1 MSCKPKNPNALTP
14 QKMNRKITLQ
24 SKETVTDPEGITTES
39 WVNGLVLWSHRK
51 PLTGR
56 WREFYQAAGENAE
69 KIFQYSIR
77 YREEVADESMRI
89 VCGKKTVDDVLVD
102 RIYEIKA
109 VLDDALGDRT
119 ETWIM
124 AQELTDG

>member
-1 MSCKPKNPNALTP
+1 MSKFGCKPKNPNALTS

-24 SKETVTDPEGITTES
+24 SKTVVPDSEGIPVDT
-39 WVNGLVLWSHRK
+39 WVNGLILWSHRK
-51 PLTGR
+51 PLSGR

-77 YREEVADESMRI
+77 YREGVANESMRLTNK
-89 VCGKKTVDDVLVD
+89 GRT
-102 RIYEIKA
+102 YEIKA

>member
-24 SKETVTDPEGITTES
+24 TFTSTVDDEGIATED
-39 WVNGLVLWSHRK
+39 WVNGLVLYAFRK
-51 PLTGR
+51 PLSGR
-56 WREFYQAAGENAE
+56 WREFFQSAGENAE
-69 KIFQYSIR
+69 KIFQYTIR
-77 YREEVADESMRI
+77 YREGVADESMRI
-89 VCGKKTVDDVLVD
+89 ISGKKTVNDVLVD
-102 RIYEIKA
+102 RVYEIKA